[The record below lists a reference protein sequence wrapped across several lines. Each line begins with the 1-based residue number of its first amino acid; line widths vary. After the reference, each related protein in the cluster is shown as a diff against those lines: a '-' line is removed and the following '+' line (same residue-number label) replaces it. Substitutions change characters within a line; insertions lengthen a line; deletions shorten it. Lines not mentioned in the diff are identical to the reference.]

1 VDPELWLALCSSL
14 AAAAA
19 AVFAF
24 VQAKSATDSRREAR
38 DAEKVAVAARDAAL
52 EAMRAA
58 ASSSA
63 LAAAATAAGV
73 DVKFG
78 LMLASG
84 DQLVVVV
91 ENTGATVFV
100 HGFTAFSVGIADPV
114 IKGTTHWMPVNVGFS
129 LGREEFT
136 LPKRLHVGESIVLFS
151 RPPWLRPPGS
161 GSWVGIS
168 GLVHYNL
175 DGGPDLIPREVGF
188 EVPVNYGRFTR
199 PDVTVFWPTR
209 AEHDPI
215 AGV

>member
-1 VDPELWLALCSSL
+1 VKPELWLALCSSL
-14 AAAAA
+14 VAAAA

-24 VQAKSATDSRREAR
+24 VQAKAATDSRRDAR
-38 DAEKVAVAARDAAL
+38 DAERVALTARDAAL

-84 DQLVVVV
+84 DQVVVVV

-100 HGFTAFSVGIADPV
+100 HGFTAFSVGLADSV
-114 IKGTTHWMPVNVGFS
+114 IKETSHWMPVDSEFS

-136 LPKRLHVGESIVLFS
+136 LPKRLHIGEYVVLFS
-151 RPPWLRPPGS
+151 RPPWLRPPGY

-168 GLVHYNL
+168 GLVHYSL
-175 DGGPDLIPREVGF
+175 DGGADVIPREVGY
-188 EVPVNYGRFTR
+188 EVPGELRSVL
-199 PDVTVFWPTR
+199 PS
-209 AEHDPI
+209 
-215 AGV
+215 